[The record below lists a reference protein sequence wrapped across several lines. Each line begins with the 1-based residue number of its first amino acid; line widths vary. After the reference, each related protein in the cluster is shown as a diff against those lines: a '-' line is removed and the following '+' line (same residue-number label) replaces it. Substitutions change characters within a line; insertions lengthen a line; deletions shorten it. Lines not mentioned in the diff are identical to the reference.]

1 MENQSR
7 TSRATSQ
14 LPLRSETKGADVN
27 WYVKVLKQYADFSGR
42 ARRMEYW
49 MFVLV
54 NTIIAF
60 LLYLPAIVT
69 GDPLWAILYY
79 LYALAVLIPGLA
91 VAVRRLHD
99 TDRSGW
105 WILIGLVPLV
115 GMIILLVFMV
125 QDSEQGPNRYGPS
138 PKLGGEGYYARPA

>member
-1 MENQSR
+1 M
-7 TSRATSQ
+7 
-14 LPLRSETKGADVN
+14 N

-54 NTIIAF
+54 NAIIGF
-60 LLYLPAIVT
+60 VLYLPAIVT
-69 GDPLWAILYY
+69 GDQIWAILYY
-79 LYALAVLIPGLA
+79 VYALAVLIPSLA

-99 TDRSGW
+99 TGRTGW

-115 GMIILLVFMV
+115 GLIVLLVFMFT
-125 QDSEQGPNRYGPS
+125 DGEQGSNRYGQAPVGRQAD
-138 PKLGGEGYYARPA
+138 PRLA